1 MTTRPLTLVPA
12 GLRRPLAPI
21 LAIVLLGGLLGV
33 APVAALQAQQAPG
46 AAPPPAKQSS
56 TDQPPEDQKEAGQKG
71 DGQVTLILEE
81 GQRPLLRLAFPE
93 IERKGHLSADA
104 TAAADVLDKVLRD
117 DLDQARIFQ
126 VQGPWAFS
134 VLDRTGELE
143 HDMEQY
149 RSLGNELL
157 LTGEV
162 TEEPDKLVFAGR
174 VYDLAS
180 GKLVLGKRYRGEYGV
195 ARRVAHTF
203 ADEVILYFTGRRGL
217 GLTTIAF
224 YSDRTGDKE
233 IFLMDYDGAN
243 ERRITGHHSVSLFP
257 AWTADGTGVAYV
269 SYLDGRPGIYMAD
282 LATGRKRPLV
292 TAGQFNTSPTFSPDG
307 RRMAFARS
315 LDGNTEIFVAGADGS
330 SPIRLTF
337 GSAIDTNPAWSP
349 SGNEIAFT
357 SSRTGHPDIWVMDPE
372 GTNLQR
378 LSTEGTYNDGAAW
391 SPDGTKVAY
400 ASRRHGVFQ
409 IAVTDR
415 VSLETVVLTSGSGEK
430 ESPSFSPDGKRI
442 AYTTSFPSRKGR
454 QTQIWVMD
462 ADGRNPRQLTE
473 EGNNYSPA
481 WSGYPK

>member
-1 MTTRPLTLVPA
+1 MTTPTPTRLPLLMVALLLGATA
-12 GLRRPLAPI
+12 LAPA
-21 LAIVLLGGLLGV
+21 LSPNAQA
-33 APVAALQAQQAPG
+33 APEPQGAQQTAPDREGAAAAPG
-46 AAPPPAKQSS
+46 TQGEQDG
-56 TDQPPEDQKEAGQKG
+56 DQGTG
-71 DGQVTLILEE
+71 DEQVTLILEE

-93 IERKGHLSADA
+93 IERKGRLSPDA
-104 TAAADVLDKVLRD
+104 AAAADVLDQVLRD
-117 DLDQARIFQ
+117 DLDQARIFE

-134 VLDRTGELE
+134 VLELTGELE

-157 LTGEV
+157 LSGEV
-162 TEEPDKLVFAGR
+162 SEEPGKLVFAGR

-180 GKLVLGKRYRGEYGV
+180 GRLVLGKRYRGEYDV

-233 IFLMDYDGAN
+233 IYLMDYDGAN

-257 AWTADGTGVAYV
+257 AWTADDSAVAYV
-269 SYLDGRPGIYMAD
+269 SYIDGRPAIYEAD
-282 LATGRKRPLV
+282 LSTGRKHPLV

-315 LDGNTEIFVAGADGS
+315 VDGNTEIFVATADGS
-330 SPIRLTF
+330 SPVRLTF
-337 GSAIDTNPAWSP
+337 GNAIDTNPAWSP
-349 SGNEIAFT
+349 TGNEIAFT
-357 SSRTGHPDIWVMDPE
+357 SSRTGRPDIWVMDPE

-378 LSTEGTYNDGAAW
+378 ISSEGTYNDGAAW
-391 SPDGTKVAY
+391 SPDGTKIAY
-400 ASRRHGVFQ
+400 ASRRNGVFQ

-415 VSLETVVLTSGSGEK
+415 VTLKTAVLTSGSGEK
-430 ESPSFSPDGKRI
+430 ESPTFSPDGKRI
-442 AYTTSFPSRKGR
+442 AYSTSFPSRQGR
-454 QTQIWVMD
+454 KTQIWVMD
-462 ADGRNPRQLTE
+462 ADGRNPHQLTE

-481 WSGYPK
+481 WSGYSE